1 MLARENTWTGF
12 ELLFCKILSRQTAA
26 FLNFDRNSLMI
37 SRARADAPVQEA
49 RAAVDTA
56 NGSRCCL
63 SKTLRLRLFLWR
75 SADLFEVPG
84 FVVEDDV
91 PQ

>member
-1 MLARENTWTGF
+1 MIVIGAGHIAAGEQHVTWQRE
-12 ELLFCKILSRQTAA
+12 R
-26 FLNFDRNSLMI
+26 RH
-37 SRARADAPVQEA
+37 
-49 RAAVDTA
+49 DTT
-56 NGSRCCL
+56 RCCL

-75 SADLFEVPG
+75 SADLFEVAG